1 MNGVGE
7 ENEWASTVKK
17 SCNMVNGWRGIR
29 DMSCWMC
36 RVFGTAQERRTT
48 SRMYMQDTFPDF
60 IV

>member
-1 MNGVGE
+1 MGLDL
-7 ENEWASTVKK
+7 KR